1 MGRRATL
8 SGVLCAALLAILP
21 AARDA
26 DAAGLALLEQ
36 SPRLTGLAYAGT
48 AALAEDASM
57 AYFNPAGITR
67 VQGGSA
73 VMSGYVIDLDIQLDA
88 TQATTWGQ
96 PITGAGGL
104 MSANGGTSEAVPQF
118 HFAQRLAEQWVAYL
132 GVTVPFGAD
141 IDYPDQSVTRY
152 IGTLSKLQTINVN
165 PAIAFGPIDVFS
177 SWRGRAGTKGTGF
190 SFGAGFNAQH
200 ARAHFNQK
208 FAVPTFPVFPE
219 FDINALITANDWAF
233 GWNAGVLYEIDESA
247 RVGVGYRSAIHY
259 TLTGDVDLLLPSLLG
274 PTVPGTARAGLTVP
288 QSVTMSG
295 FWAVTPWLEVMADVA
310 WTEWSAYQQLSL
322 QLGVPTLPATL
333 QELLGGTTIRDSIYE
348 SFRDAWRGTV
358 GVQLRPTDAWTVRFG
373 TGFDQSPVYNANRTL
388 RLPDGN
394 RVLLS
399 LGFGYEFLENVF
411 VDFGYTHFFISDGTI
426 DETNTT
432 PDQSRI
438 VGDYEN
444 TADVFGLQ
452 FTYNWKDVPWR
463 DLPSF

>member
-1 MGRRATL
+1 MGRGTTRG
-8 SGVLCAALLAILP
+8 SVLCALLLAAILP

-48 AALAEDASM
+48 AAIAEDASM
-57 AYFNPAGITR
+57 AFFNPAGLTR
-67 VQGGSA
+67 LQGGSA

-141 IDYPDQSVTRY
+141 IDYDDQSVTRY

-165 PAIAFGPIDVFS
+165 PAIAFGPVEGIS
-177 SWRGRAGTKGTGF
+177 L
-190 SFGAGFNAQH
+190 GAGFNAQH

-219 FDINALITANDWAF
+219 FDINSLITANDWAF
-233 GWNAGVLYEIDESA
+233 GWNAGVLYELTPEA
-247 RVGVGYRSAIHY
+247 RFGIGYRSAIHY

-274 PTVPGTARAGLTVP
+274 PSVPGSARAGLTVP

-295 FWAVTPWLEVMADVA
+295 YWDVTPWLAVMADVA

-322 QLGVPTLPATL
+322 QLDVPTLPATL

-358 GVQLRPTDAWTVRFG
+358 GVQLRPTDALTVRFG
-373 TGFDQSPVYNANRTL
+373 SGFDQSPVYDANRTL

-399 LGFGYEFLENVF
+399 LGFGYEFLDDVF

-432 PDQSRI
+432 PDRSRI
-438 VGDYEN
+438 TGNYEN

>member
-1 MGRRATL
+1 MGRRATR
-8 SGVLCAALLAILP
+8 SAVLCAALLAAILP

-26 DAAGLALLEQ
+26 QAAGLALLEQ

-67 VQGGSA
+67 LQGGSA
-73 VMSGYVIDLDIQLDA
+73 VASGYVIDLDIELDA

-96 PITGAGGL
+96 PITGAGGID
-104 MSANGGTSEAVPQF
+104 SANGGTSEAVPQF
-118 HFAQRLAEQWVAYL
+118 HFAQRLADRWVAYL
-132 GVTVPFGAD
+132 GLTVPFGAD

-152 IGTLSKLQTINVN
+152 IGTLSKLQTININ
-165 PAIAFGPIDVFS
+165 PAVAFGPIE
-177 SWRGRAGTKGTGF
+177 GF
-190 SFGAGFNAQH
+190 SLGAGFNAQH

-208 FAVPTFPVFPE
+208 FAVPTFPIFPE
-219 FDINALITANDWAF
+219 FDINTLITANDWAF

-247 RVGVGYRSAIHY
+247 RVGIGYRSAIHY
-259 TLTGDVDLLLPSLLG
+259 TLTGDVDLILPSLLG
-274 PTVPGTARAGLTVP
+274 PPVSGSARAGLTVP
-288 QSVTMSG
+288 QSVTLSG
-295 FWAVTPWLEVMADVA
+295 FWAINSWLEVMADVA

-322 QLGVPTLPATL
+322 QLDVPGLPATL

-348 SFRDAWRGTV
+348 SFRDAWRGTI
-358 GVQLRPTDAWTVRFG
+358 GFQIRPTDDWTVRFG
-373 TGFDQSPVYNANRTL
+373 SGFDQSPVHDANRTL
-388 RLPDGN
+388 RLPDAN

-399 LGFGYEFLENVF
+399 LGFGYEFLEGAF
-411 VDFGYTHFFISDGTI
+411 VDFGYTHFFIPDGTI

-438 VGDYEN
+438 VGNFEN